1 MSRAQSLGVAPAPL
15 STSGA
20 STALQRIATQF
31 AAQRPQL
38 PALAVSEQVRAA
50 ALAALLARGLPG
62 ARDGDWKYMDW
73 RALERAHFSARAGTT
88 ALPPPLRARVQAAL
102 PASVA
107 GFSRQVFV
115 DGRHEPS
122 LSDRE
127 SGSGRIQFSTAVAPS
142 SHDAPPMSLSVSP
155 DTRMVELN
163 ALFLTDRTQIDVVAS
178 AMPSSLELVFVAT
191 QAASTGVIPS
201 RVDVRLA
208 ANSTL
213 ELLERHIGI
222 AEGDSFSNHVLSLDI
237 AQNAHLQHVLLQTTA
252 VVSQW
257 YGSYQANLAADAR
270 FEHYGVSQGAAAAR
284 LAFRVQLDGARAM
297 ADYITVALGTDT
309 QILDHQVVI
318 EHRAANVHTRQIY
331 RGIAAGRSRVAFN
344 GHMIVRAAAT
354 GTDVGQSLRSLI
366 DGPGAEADARP
377 QLEIYT
383 DAIRA
388 SHGATTGKLDE
399 QMMFYLLSRGLDRD
413 TATGLLKR
421 AFIAD
426 AFTGLQSSAL
436 HAAIDAVLPATL
448 RRATLSNNS

>member
-1 MSRAQSLGVAPAPL
+1 MSRAQSISAAPSPANAPGVA
-15 STSGA
+15 
-20 STALQRIATQF
+20 TAMQRIAAQF

-38 PALAVSEQVRAA
+38 PAHAVSQQVRAA
-50 ALAALLARGLPG
+50 ALEALLARGLPG

-73 RALERAHFSARAGTT
+73 RGLERAHFAARADTA
-88 ALPPPLRARVQAAL
+88 ALPPELCARVRAAL

-122 LSDRE
+122 LSDRD
-127 SGSGRIQFSTAVAPS
+127 SGSVRIQISTAATLS
-142 SHDAPPMSLSVSP
+142 SHDAPPVSLGVSP
-155 DTRMVELN
+155 ETRMVELN
-163 ALFLTDRTQIDVVAS
+163 ALFLVDRAHIEVPAS
-178 AMPSSLELVFVAT
+178 AMPASLELVFVAT
-191 QAASTGVIPS
+191 QAASSGVIPS

-213 ELLERHIGI
+213 ELLERHISL
-222 AEGDSFSNHVLSLDI
+222 ADGDSFSNHVLSFDL
-237 AQNAHLQHVLLQTTA
+237 APQAHLRHVLLQTTA
-252 VVSQW
+252 LASQW
-257 YGSYQANLAADAR
+257 YGSYQASLAADAH
-270 FEHYGVSQGAAAAR
+270 FEHYGLSQGAAAAR
-284 LAFRVQLDGARAM
+284 LAFRVQLDGARAR
-297 ADYITVALGTDT
+297 ADYATVALGSAT

-318 EHRAANVHTRQIY
+318 EHRAANVRTRQIF
-331 RGIAAGRSRVAFN
+331 RGIAAERSRVAFN
-344 GHMIVRAAAT
+344 GHMIARAAAA

-366 DGPGAEADARP
+366 DGPGAEADTRP

-388 SHGATTGKLDE
+388 SHGATTGKLDA

-436 HAAIDAVLPATL
+436 IAAIDAVLPAAL
-448 RRATLSNNS
+448 RRATLTNNA